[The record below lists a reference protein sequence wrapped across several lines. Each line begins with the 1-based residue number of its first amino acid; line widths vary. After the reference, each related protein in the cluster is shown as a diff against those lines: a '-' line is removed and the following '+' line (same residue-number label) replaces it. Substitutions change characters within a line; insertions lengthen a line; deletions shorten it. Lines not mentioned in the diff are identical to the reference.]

1 MDESGLFIS
10 MSLAAFTFVLGWLI
24 GIERKNYFIKEL
36 TFWKA
41 YAREEENK
49 NKKRSWKY
57 KRNQKQKQ
65 KQK

>member
-10 MSLAAFTFVLGWLI
+10 IGWLI

-65 KQK
+65 K